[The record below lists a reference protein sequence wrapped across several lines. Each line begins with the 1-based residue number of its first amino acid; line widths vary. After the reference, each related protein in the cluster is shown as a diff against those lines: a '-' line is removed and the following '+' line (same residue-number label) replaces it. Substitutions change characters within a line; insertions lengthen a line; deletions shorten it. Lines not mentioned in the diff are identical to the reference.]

1 MGNFWKLGFIALH
14 CISFTLGLVKSYLK
28 KLIPAVPWRL
38 FWYTALVRIKFLD
51 ISQKQCIMTK
61 ISSSWVNHRPCWGS
75 YIVNLET
82 YLETKCGGLILS
94 IVVFLVNLPNQIKLL
109 LFNIFFFDQEAY
121 MLYAWL
127 YCHQLSLSWSH
138 SFVS

>member
-28 KLIPAVPWRL
+28 KLIPAVPWKL

-94 IVVFLVNLPNQIKLL
+94 IVVFLLSALNWKFTSLPELTPFPFKFYHISHIF
-109 LFNIFFFDQEAY
+109 LFISGEY
-121 MLYAWL
+121 WR
-127 YCHQLSLSWSH
+127 
-138 SFVS
+138 